1 MKLRDGFRHGPRR
14 HKTLGRTAKPGDK
27 NKGPRRMNAIRYT
40 IVPKNPA
47 AHLFEVTLTVAQ
59 PDPSGQR
66 FVLPV
71 WIPGSYM
78 IREFARNIVTLQA
91 FNAAGKKIAV
101 EKTDKHAWVAAARRP
116 DHAALRGVR
125 LGHVGARGASR
136 REHRLFQ
143 RIER

>member
-1 MKLRDGFRHGPRR
+1 
-14 HKTLGRTAKPGDK
+14 
-27 NKGPRRMNAIRYT
+27 MNAIRYT

-78 IREFARNIVTLQA
+78 IRK
-91 FNAAGKKIAV
+91 G
-101 EKTDKHAWVAAARRP
+101 RP
-116 DHAALRGVR
+116 MRPA
-125 LGHVGARGASR
+125 
-136 REHRLFQ
+136 
-143 RIER
+143 